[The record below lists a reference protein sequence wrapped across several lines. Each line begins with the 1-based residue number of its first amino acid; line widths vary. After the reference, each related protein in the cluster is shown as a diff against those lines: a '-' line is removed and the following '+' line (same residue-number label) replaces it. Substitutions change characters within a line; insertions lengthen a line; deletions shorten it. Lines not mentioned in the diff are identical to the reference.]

1 MRCIRVITA
10 LLPMITSLID
20 LAKRCRALCLR
31 LIRSGFT
38 KYTSE
43 NARQPDS
50 IVLCLSVALVTN
62 LSKRGRI
69 RASRDCCRVVSGMNL
84 SSAWKYRALK
94 LLV

>member
-1 MRCIRVITA
+1 MNCNKLIAA
-10 LLPMITSLID
+10 LLPMMTRLID
-20 LAKRCRALCLR
+20 EAKRCRALRVR

-69 RASRDCCRVVSGMNL
+69 RASRDCCRVVGGMNL
-84 SSAWKYRALK
+84 S
-94 LLV
+94 